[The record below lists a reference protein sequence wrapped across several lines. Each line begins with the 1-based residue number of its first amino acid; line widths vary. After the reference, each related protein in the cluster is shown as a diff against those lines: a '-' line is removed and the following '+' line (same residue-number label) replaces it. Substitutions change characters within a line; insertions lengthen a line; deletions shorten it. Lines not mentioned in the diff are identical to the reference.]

1 MQAIMAQWT
10 SVSGWV
16 YDQSDP
22 FYAPDWILY
31 FGGVAQLEKRKPV
44 NELWS
49 RFPRAI
55 CCGCSTSGEIL
66 NGRLTDGTIVAA
78 LVKFDSVRVRAA
90 EFILTAPDASRA
102 AGRDVAGQLNEP
114 DLRHVLVLGD
124 GLLINGSQLVAGIC
138 ETLGSTVTV
147 TGGLAG
153 DATRFARTL
162 TGLGAEVRS
171 GQVVAIGFYG
181 ATLRVGCG
189 EAGGWTPFGPYRM
202 ITRSRNSVL
211 YELDGVPALDL
222 YKRYLGDR
230 AAGLPATGFLFPLEV
245 LAGMAETN
253 GLVRT
258 MLAVD
263 EAAHSL
269 TFAGDMP
276 EGKYVRF
283 MKASHAGLVVGAET
297 AAQRVVQEGRCKG
310 DRLAILVSCVGR
322 RIVLG
327 LHTEEELDAAV
338 RALPEDCKSVGFYS
352 YGEICPAT
360 GRVGSQLHNQTLAVT
375 TFSEDVWKA
384 G

>member
-1 MQAIMAQWT
+1 MRAILAQWT
-10 SVSGWV
+10 SAGGWV

-66 NGRLTDGTIVAA
+66 DGHLLDGTIVAA
-78 LVKFDSVRVRAA
+78 LVKFASARVRAA
-90 EFILTAPDASRA
+90 EAVLAAPEASRE
-102 AGRDVAGQLNEP
+102 AGRDVARQLNEP
-114 DLRHVLVLGD
+114 ELRHVLVLSD
-124 GLLINGSQLVAGIC
+124 GLLVNGSQLVAGIC
-138 ETLGSTVTV
+138 EAVGSAVTV

-162 TGLGAEVRS
+162 TGLGAEVRG

-181 ATLRVGCG
+181 AALRVGCG

-222 YKRYLGDR
+222 YKRYLGER
-230 AAGLPATGFLFPLEV
+230 AAGLPATGLLFPLEV
-245 LAGMAETN
+245 LAGMAETD

-258 MLAVD
+258 ILAVD
-263 EAAHSL
+263 ESARSL

-283 MKASHAGLVVGAET
+283 MKASHAGLVAGAGT
-297 AAQRVVQEGRCKG
+297 AAQRVAREGRCRG

-322 RIVLG
+322 RMVLG
-327 LHTEEELDAAV
+327 MHTEEELDAAAE
-338 RALPEDCKSVGFYS
+338 ALPEDCKSLGFYS
-352 YGEICPAT
+352 YGEICPSA
-360 GRVGSQLHNQTLAVT
+360 GRPGSQLHNQTLAVT
-375 TFSEDVWKA
+375 MLAEDA
-384 G
+384 

>member
-1 MQAIMAQWT
+1 MRAILAQWT
-10 SVSGWV
+10 SAGGWV

-66 NGRLTDGTIVAA
+66 DGHLLDGTIVAA
-78 LVKFDSVRVRAA
+78 LVKFASARVRAA
-90 EFILTAPDASRA
+90 EAVLAAPEASRE
-102 AGRDVAGQLNEP
+102 AGRDVARQLNEP
-114 DLRHVLVLGD
+114 ELRHVLVLSD
-124 GLLINGSQLVAGIC
+124 GLLVNGSQLVAGIC
-138 ETLGSTVTV
+138 EAVGSAVTV

-162 TGLGAEVRS
+162 TGLGAEVRG

-181 ATLRVGCG
+181 AALRVGCG

-222 YKRYLGDR
+222 YKRYLGER
-230 AAGLPATGFLFPLEV
+230 AAGLPATGLLFPLEV
-245 LAGMAETN
+245 LAGMAETD

-258 MLAVD
+258 IQGVD
-263 EAAHSL
+263 ESARSL

-283 MKASHAGLVVGAET
+283 MKASHAGLVAGAGT
-297 AAQRVVQEGRCKG
+297 AAQRVVQEGAREGRCRG

-322 RIVLG
+322 RMVLG
-327 LHTEEELDAAV
+327 MHTEEELDAA
-338 RALPEDCKSVGFYS
+338 AEGLPEDCKSVGFYS
-352 YGEICPAT
+352 YGEICPSA
-360 GRVGSQLHNQTLAVT
+360 GRPGSQLHNQTLAVT
-375 TFSEDVWKA
+375 MLAEDA
-384 G
+384 

>member
-1 MQAIMAQWT
+1 MRAILAQWT
-10 SVSGWV
+10 SAGGWV

-66 NGRLTDGTIVAA
+66 DGHLLDGTIVAA
-78 LVKFDSVRVRAA
+78 LVKFASARVRAA
-90 EFILTAPDASRA
+90 EVVLASSEASRE
-102 AGRDVAGQLNEP
+102 AGRDVARQLNEP
-114 DLRHVLVLGD
+114 ELRHVLVLSD
-124 GLLINGSQLVAGIC
+124 GLLVNGSQLVAGIC
-138 ETLGSTVTV
+138 EAVGGAVTV

-162 TGLGAEVRS
+162 TGLGAEVRG

-181 ATLRVGCG
+181 SALRVGYG

-222 YKRYLGDR
+222 YKRYLGER
-230 AAGLPATGFLFPLEV
+230 AAGLPATGLLFPLEV
-245 LAGMAETN
+245 LAGMAETD

-258 MLAVD
+258 ILAVD
-263 EAAHSL
+263 ESARSL

-283 MKASHAGLVVGAET
+283 MKASHAGLVAGAGT
-297 AAQRVVQEGRCKG
+297 AAQRVAREGRCRG

-322 RIVLG
+322 RMVLG
-327 LHTEEELDAAV
+327 MHTEEELDAAAE
-338 RALPEDCKSVGFYS
+338 ALPEDCKSLGFYS
-352 YGEICPAT
+352 YGEICPSA
-360 GRVGSQLHNQTLAVT
+360 GRPGSQLHNQTLAVT
-375 TFSEDVWKA
+375 MLAENA
-384 G
+384 

>member
-1 MQAIMAQWT
+1 MRAILAQWT
-10 SVSGWV
+10 SAGGWV

-66 NGRLTDGTIVAA
+66 DGHLLDGTIVAA
-78 LVKFDSVRVRAA
+78 LVKFASARVRAA
-90 EFILTAPDASRA
+90 EVVLASSEASRE
-102 AGRDVAGQLNEP
+102 AGRDVARQLNEP
-114 DLRHVLVLGD
+114 ELRHVLVLSD
-124 GLLINGSQLVAGIC
+124 GLLVNGSQLVAGIC
-138 ETLGSTVTV
+138 EAVGSAVTV

-162 TGLGAEVRS
+162 TGLGAEVRG

-181 ATLRVGCG
+181 AALRVGCG

-222 YKRYLGDR
+222 YKRYLGER
-230 AAGLPATGFLFPLEV
+230 AAGLPATGLLFPLEV
-245 LAGMAETN
+245 LAGMAETD

-258 MLAVD
+258 IQGVD
-263 EAAHSL
+263 ESARSL

-283 MKASHAGLVVGAET
+283 MKASHAGLVAGAGT
-297 AAQRVVQEGRCKG
+297 AAQRVAREGRCRG

-322 RIVLG
+322 RMVLG
-327 LHTEEELDAAV
+327 MHTEEELDAA
-338 RALPEDCKSVGFYS
+338 AEGLPEDCKSVGFYS
-352 YGEICPAT
+352 YGEICPSA
-360 GRVGSQLHNQTLAVT
+360 GRPGSQLHNQTLAVT
-375 TFSEDVWKA
+375 MLAEDA
-384 G
+384 

>member
-1 MQAIMAQWT
+1 MRAILAQWT
-10 SVSGWV
+10 SAGGWV

-66 NGRLTDGTIVAA
+66 DGHLLDGTIVAA
-78 LVKFDSVRVRAA
+78 LVKFASARVRAA
-90 EFILTAPDASRA
+90 EVVLASSEASRE
-102 AGRDVAGQLNEP
+102 AGRDVARQLNEP
-114 DLRHVLVLGD
+114 ELRHVLVLSD
-124 GLLINGSQLVAGIC
+124 GLLVNGSQLVAGIC
-138 ETLGSTVTV
+138 EAVGGAVTV

-162 TGLGAEVRS
+162 TGLGAEVRG

-181 ATLRVGCG
+181 SALRVGYG

-222 YKRYLGDR
+222 YKRYLGER
-230 AAGLPATGFLFPLEV
+230 AAGLPATGLLFPLEV
-245 LAGMAETN
+245 LAGMAETD

-258 MLAVD
+258 ILAVD
-263 EAAHSL
+263 ESARSL

-283 MKASHAGLVVGAET
+283 MKASHAGLVAGAGT
-297 AAQRVVQEGRCKG
+297 AAQRVAREGRCRG

-322 RIVLG
+322 RMVLG
-327 LHTEEELDAAV
+327 MHTEEELDAAAE
-338 RALPEDCKSVGFYS
+338 ALPEDCKSLGFYS
-352 YGEICPAT
+352 YGEICPSA
-360 GRVGSQLHNQTLAVT
+360 GRPGSQLHNQTLAVT
-375 TFSEDVWKA
+375 MLAEDA
-384 G
+384 